1 MTKSKQSKIKQSV
14 VDRIAVFDDLPDSA
28 LLTVEELVALGFG
41 SPATIWRDV
50 NKKRLPP
57 PIKIG
62 PNRTRFQVGGVR
74 VCMKGGN
81 E

>member
-1 MTKSKQSKIKQSV
+1 MAASKQSKVKQSV
-14 VDRIAVFDDLPDSA
+14 VDRIATFDVMPDSA

-50 NKKRLPP
+50 NKKRLPA

-62 PNRTRFQVGGVR
+62 PNRTRFLVGGIR
-74 VCMKGGN
+74 GCIKGGG
-81 E
+81 